1 MLLTWALA
9 NRSLGYR
16 QGMNELAG
24 VLYFV
29 RRELVELLKASTDVQ
44 SPEYLALMS
53 EKHVEHD
60 VFALFDRLM
69 FTGLESFFAHED
81 MIKKAKKGAN
91 KLPGDNRIYG
101 FLADD
106 YNVAS
111 GEQYKN
117 IKLPIV
123 KKASH
128 IFNVKLKTVDHQ
140 LQFHMEAIKVEP
152 QWFMMYAPLTRPP
165 AP

>member
-1 MLLTWALA
+1 VLLTWALA

-24 VLYFV
+24 ILFYV
-29 RRELVELLKASTDVQ
+29 RQEQAELVKAARDVQ
-44 SPEYLALMS
+44 SQDYLSLMS
-53 EKHVEHD
+53 EKFVEHD

-81 MIKKAKKGAN
+81 MIKKAKRGAN

-106 YNVAS
+106 YNV
-111 GEQYKN
+111 
-117 IKLPIV
+117 P
-123 KKASH
+123 SH
-128 IFNVKLKTVDHQ
+128 
-140 LQFHMEAIKVEP
+140 EP
-152 QWFMMYAPLTRPP
+152 V
-165 AP
+165 

>member
-1 MLLTWALA
+1 MFQKKATLTILKNLLLTWALA

-24 VLYFV
+24 ILFYV
-29 RRELVELLKASTDVQ
+29 RHEQVELVKAATDIQ
-44 SPEYLALMS
+44 SQDYLTLMND
-53 EKHVEHD
+53 KFIEHD

-69 FTGLESFFAHED
+69 FTGLEGFFAHED

-111 GEQYKN
+111 G
-117 IKLPIV
+117 
-123 KKASH
+123 
-128 IFNVKLKTVDHQ
+128 
-140 LQFHMEAIKVEP
+140 
-152 QWFMMYAPLTRPP
+152 
-165 AP
+165 

>member
-1 MLLTWALA
+1 LFQKKATLTILKNLLLTWALA

-24 VLYFV
+24 ILFYV
-29 RRELVELLKASTDVQ
+29 RHEQVELVKAATDIQ
-44 SPEYLALMS
+44 SQDYLTLMND
-53 EKHVEHD
+53 KFIEHD

-69 FTGLESFFAHED
+69 FTGLEGFFAHED

-111 GEQYKN
+111 G
-117 IKLPIV
+117 
-123 KKASH
+123 
-128 IFNVKLKTVDHQ
+128 
-140 LQFHMEAIKVEP
+140 
-152 QWFMMYAPLTRPP
+152 
-165 AP
+165 